1 MRDRER
7 VESYFLKRIKKTETC
22 WIWIGCVKKNG
33 YGMANIYDHPPDNAH
48 RISYK
53 LFKGD
58 IPKGM
63 QIDHLCRFKAC
74 VNPDHLEMV
83 TQKENHRRNIGKIR
97 KNPWTTT
104 NGKNDFDWEKI
115 GMELLSGNIQHF

>member
-1 MRDRER
+1 MRDREKI
-7 VESYFLKRIKKTETC
+7 EAYFLKRIKKTETC

-33 YGMANIYDHPPDNAH
+33 YGMVNVYDHPPDNAH

-83 TQKENHRRNIGKIR
+83 TQKENLLRSNTSKFRV
-97 KNPWTTT
+97 NPWTKTVVS
-104 NGKNDFDWEKI
+104 DFDWKKI
-115 GMELLSGNIQHF
+115 GTELLSR